1 MDNKLHTDIDIIRKV
16 KQSIEARKYAHADEI
31 SLLWQYAMKSTET
44 ISWSKIMLMSLAICI
59 IITLFAY

>member
-1 MDNKLHTDIDIIRKV
+1 MDNKSHTDIDIIRKV
-16 KQSIEARKYAHADEI
+16 KQSIKARKYAHADEI